1 MLPNLMNAAG
11 AFLMALGGV
20 YIGRHIEGEMSF
32 YAVIAFAVGVVW
44 LSQAPAIALRK
55 RVRELESTLNGKPSI
70 DQAPPA

>member
-20 YIGRHIEGEMSF
+20 YVGRHIEGEMSF
-32 YAVIAFAVGVVW
+32 YAFIAFAIGVVW

-55 RVRELESTLNGKPSI
+55 RVRELELKLSCNSSADNT
-70 DQAPPA
+70 